1 MGRSTASICEG
12 QSVVPVSAFIVSQPK
27 AGTYLAVNILR
38 ELGYRFKRYHLSEKK
53 YYRYPKPG
61 DPAFRIALQDPRIVM
76 SRATLDE
83 SIRKIAH
90 TDEIGVGHLAYTP
103 FNEQCLRPYKK
114 ILLTRPEKEI
124 LESVQRWEQYTG
136 RPPSNPGNI
145 KHRCR
150 AVQNW
155 RLQPDVFHM
164 TFADMRECNVARIDQ
179 LQEFLEVEKKD
190 SRTVVKRAL
199 AAPSKTKI
207 PNV

>member
-38 ELGYRFKRYHLSEKK
+38 ELGFRFKRYHLSEKK

-61 DPAFRIALQDPRIVM
+61 DPAFRM
-76 SRATLDE
+76 AT
-83 SIRKIAH
+83 

-179 LQEFLEVEKKD
+179 LQEFLEVEKQD

-207 PNV
+207 PNG